1 MLQNVTDT
9 ENPTNLVPAVV
20 CVPIGLNR
28 DAPWEGIGKQGRGAR
43 MRLMPSGVFQAG
55 VFSPSKPPV
64 THTPPVIK
72 MNAIPPSR

>member
-1 MLQNVTDT
+1 V
-9 ENPTNLVPAVV
+9 
-20 CVPIGLNR
+20 GR
-28 DAPWEGIGKQGRGAR
+28 DGQQGRGAR